1 MTAKIN
7 RRYSHPIL
15 EIGSKSITTF
25 KYKVG
30 FWFLMEEFEQNGL
43 VTHDST
49 KVFTV
54 EEYDKFIYSIP
65 ESKRVIFEINTIT
78 GLRYV
83 ELQRVY
89 DHPEWYIKSRNQ
101 IILPHEAQ
109 KKVKQ
114 KLVKRTIDKLPSTF
128 AYMFKLFIDGKR
140 PPERTSW
147 NHDLARWSQKANIS
161 PKVNLK
167 TARKTIESWMLK
179 AGIPEI
185 EIYSRAGH
193 DPLTSLRHYQSLSF
207 TDYEMRDIKK
217 RLAEW
222 GVLK

>member
-1 MTAKIN
+1 
-7 RRYSHPIL
+7 
-15 EIGSKSITTF
+15 
-25 KYKVG
+25 
-30 FWFLMEEFEQNGL
+30 MEESEENGL
-43 VTHDST
+43 VTNDGT
-49 KVFTV
+49 KVLTV
-54 EEYDKFIYSIP
+54 EEYDKFINSIP
-65 ESKRVIFEINTIT
+65 ECKRVIFEINTIT

-83 ELQRVY
+83 ELQRLH
-89 DHPEWYIKSRNQ
+89 DNSQWYYKARNQ

-147 NHDLARWSQKANIS
+147 NHDLARWSQKAGIS
-161 PKVNLK
+161 PKINLK
-167 TARKTIESWMLK
+167 TSRKTIESWMLK
-179 AGIPEI
+179 SGIPEI

-193 DPLTSLRHYQSLSF
+193 DPVTSLKHYQSLSF

-217 RLAEW
+217 RLSEW

>member
-1 MTAKIN
+1 MAE
-7 RRYSHPIL
+7 L
-15 EIGSKSITTF
+15 
-25 KYKVG
+25 
-30 FWFLMEEFEQNGL
+30 EQNGL
-43 VTHDST
+43 VTADGT
-49 KVFTV
+49 KVLTV
-54 EEYDKFIYSIP
+54 EEYDKFLHAIP
-65 ESKRVIFEINTIT
+65 ESKRVVFEINTIT

-83 ELQRVY
+83 ELQRL
-89 DHPEWYIKSRNQ
+89 HANPSWYYKARNQ

-114 KLVKRTIDKLPSTF
+114 ILPKRTIDKLPSTF
-128 AYMFKLFIDGKR
+128 AYMFKLFADGKK

-147 NHDLARWSQKANIS
+147 NLDLARYSAKAGIS

-193 DPLTSLRHYQSLSF
+193 DPVTSLRHYQSLSF
-207 TDYEMRDIKK
+207 TAYELRDIKK
-217 RLAEW
+217 RLSEW
-222 GVLK
+222 GIL